1 MAIVDIV
8 RHRTGFC
15 VRTSEV
21 ALHHALKVFNESLTQ
36 PKIQRQRGKV
46 FTIPGDKYAVRVDK
60 ENAFYY
66 ADALYDSVITLLKER
81 AMLLMRRGIEI
92 RESRIEPYVGDTVS
106 FKGHNLNMV
115 EPEGDFFWQNACV
128 DKCTT
133 PEDWHNILEIATGEG
148 KTKTALKIATKIGKR
163 ILLLTK
169 AAYLDKWVGD
179 LKENLNLRAGELYK
193 VKDIKELEILLH
205 AGGDKLKTGK
215 DRKECKAIVI
225 SSHCIENYINEFK
238 TRHDKC
244 VHPTDLL
251 NRLGIG
257 LLIYDESHQF
267 FRMNYTSF
275 IMLNPPRVI
284 DLSATLD
291 PDDAF
296 MKQRYLERFPPLR
309 RYTGN
314 VYIPFIDAIGLRYNI
329 NDHKVTSRMN
339 RLSMYNHPELEK
351 MIMRNKAMLN
361 NYMHMCAEILKVW
374 YVTDKQEGQKALI
387 IFATKAMCTLFTE
400 YMKRKYPKFDVY
412 RYIEGDVYKK
422 ATQADIIV
430 STPGKSGT
438 AVDYVGL
445 VLAVITVAV
454 DATQANLQ
462 MLGRTRKSTLKL
474 WNMNPKVVYPICNQ
488 IKKHHMYW
496 NKKAV
501 KFQGRVRK
509 LVTLGS
515 SFVV

>member
-15 VRTSEV
+15 VRTTEV
-21 ALHHALKVFNESLTQ
+21 ALHHALEAYNESLTQ

-66 ADALYDSVITLLKER
+66 IDALYEPVLTLLKER
-81 AMLLMRRGIEI
+81 ISRLMRRDITISETRLNTPEGA
-92 RESRIEPYVGDTVS
+92 SVS
-106 FKGHNLNMV
+106 FKGHALNMV

-128 DKCTT
+128 ERCSQVD
-133 PEDWHNILEIATGEG
+133 PWHNVLEIATGEG
-148 KTKTALKIATKIGKR
+148 KTKTALKIAVTMGKR
-163 ILLLTK
+163 FMVLTK

-179 LKENLNLRAGELYK
+179 LKENLKLRPGELYK
-193 VKDIKELEILLH
+193 VKDTKELEILLRDGD
-205 AGGDKLKTGK
+205 ARLGGG
-215 DRKECKAIVI
+215 RGHKECKAIVI
-225 SSHCIENYINEFK
+225 SSHCIENYIKEYLGRYDNA
-238 TRHDKC
+238 
-244 VHPTDLL
+244 VSPTELL
-251 NRLGIG
+251 ERLGIG
-257 LLIYDESHQF
+257 LLLYDESHQF

-275 IMLNPPRVI
+275 VMLNPPRVI
-284 DLSATLD
+284 DLSATLE

-296 MKQRYLERFPPLR
+296 MKARYLERFPLPT

-314 VYIPFIDAIGLRYNI
+314 PYVPFIDAIGLRYSI
-329 NDHKVTSRMN
+329 KDHKVTSRMN

-351 MIMRNKAMLN
+351 MIMRNKQMLS

-374 YVTDKQEGQKALI
+374 YINEKKDGQKALI
-387 IFATKAMCTLFTE
+387 IFATKAMCTTFTE
-400 YMKRKYPKFDVY
+400 YMKKKYPTFNVY
-412 RYIEGDVYKK
+412 RYIEGDIYKK
-422 ATQADIIV
+422 ATEADIIV

-445 VLAVITVAV
+445 VLAIITVAV

-474 WNMNPKVVYPICNQ
+474 WNINPKVVYPICNQ

-496 NKKAV
+496 NKKAT
-501 KFQGRVRK
+501 KFNGRVRK
-509 LVTLGS
+509 LVTMGS
-515 SFVV
+515 AFTV